1 MRTSLRPG
9 SFAPGFVVFPLRFPY
24 ARAGVQEPVQ
34 DMPTDNSLSRPE
46 TAAPGNA
53 AVRELLPL
61 LYADLRRLARGERR
75 RLGAGETLQ
84 TTALIHEAYLKLR
97 ARDRFNDHA
106 HFMRSAAQA
115 MRHILINHARH
126 SLAAKRGGDAV
137 RVPIEFALEIP
148 LPADET
154 LLEINDALD
163 RLAELNPRLAQVVEC
178 RYFAGYDDA
187 ATAEALGLTDR
198 TVRRDWVKA
207 RAWLRRELSQDVLSD
222 AGDAMN
228 A

>member
-1 MRTSLRPG
+1 MS
-9 SFAPGFVVFPLRFPY
+9 GFDALPAVD
-24 ARAGVQEPVQ
+24 G
-34 DMPTDNSLSRPE
+34 
-46 TAAPGNA
+46 

-84 TTALIHEAYLKLR
+84 TTALVNEVYLKLR
-97 ARDRFNDHA
+97 EREHFNDHA
-106 HFMRSAAQA
+106 HFLRSAAQA

-126 SLAAKRGGDAV
+126 SLAAKRGGGAV
-137 RVPIEFALEIP
+137 RVPIEYALDIP
-148 LPADET
+148 LPANET
-154 LLEINDALD
+154 LIEINDALD
-163 RLAELNPRLAQVVEC
+163 RLAQLSPRLAQVVEC

-187 ATAEALGLTDR
+187 ATAEAMGLTDR

-207 RAWLRRELSQDVLSD
+207 RAWLRRELHSD
-222 AGDAMN
+222 AIPETGGALN